1 MSMNKF
7 IILALCILSI
17 SSLRFSLKRNKT
29 AKYYKICKKVK
40 KMLTE
45 FRDVQDALSE
55 INETIIRKNNEL
67 SNDDDDVLATQKKV
81 FAYYQN
87 ALNNMKTLIGGGEIM
102 YKQEYYDN
110 CMKKIQEIEDA
121 NKALDDVKNNTKML
135 QEALNKLIEGDY

>member
-1 MSMNKF
+1 
-7 IILALCILSI
+7 
-17 SSLRFSLKRNKT
+17 
-29 AKYYKICKKVK
+29 
-40 KMLTE
+40 MLTE